1 MSLSFRQLCIEDTD
15 DVCRLLND
23 TAIRR
28 HLPLAS
34 MAGSFSVEFVQQWIA
49 RSRAH
54 WQEHGYGIWQIERD
68 GEFIGW
74 GGCQVFNGER
84 EFVLVVQRRAMGA
97 GLSLLKQVL
106 EYALGEFGAG
116 SMLVVL
122 PLSRPGSRLLK
133 RVGFTDEQTVRISGC
148 DFIQYRHPFLC
159 EESLA

>member
-1 MSLSFRQLCIEDTD
+1 MPLSYRQFCIQDTD

-23 TAIRR
+23 TSIRR

-84 EFVLVVQRRAMGA
+84 EFGPSFLFVPEANCGVLLVPYRVSATAVNG
-97 GLSLLKQVL
+97 GGS
-106 EYALGEFGAG
+106 ALAK
-116 SMLVVL
+116 
-122 PLSRPGSRLLK
+122 RL
-133 RVGFTDEQTVRISGC
+133 
-148 DFIQYRHPFLC
+148 
-159 EESLA
+159 